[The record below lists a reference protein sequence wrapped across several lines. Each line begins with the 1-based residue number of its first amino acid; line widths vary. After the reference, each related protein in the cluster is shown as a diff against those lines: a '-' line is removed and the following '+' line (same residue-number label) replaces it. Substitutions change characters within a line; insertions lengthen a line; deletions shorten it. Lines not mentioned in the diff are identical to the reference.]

1 MTKDE
6 DTFFYTSMKNIMQNT
21 IESIKSRYNYRT
33 SNPDYI
39 DTGFCS
45 MDFHR
50 GDLIVISSRPSI
62 VKTAFTLSL
71 INQIAIN
78 RKIPVGYISLSGTE
92 ESLFGKRL
100 ISINSGL
107 PLVRINI
114 GMLKTSEMG
123 KFHESTSVLW
133 KAPIYLISEPNIN
146 FDIFEWKAK
155 RMIEERQVQ
164 LIILNGF
171 ELFEE
176 LVDSEK
182 EDYRYNLR
190 SILEKL
196 KKLAVELNIPVLLEI
211 DLPSVEQD
219 DEPTLQDFK
228 KNMIIPYMADMVLL
242 IHRNRL
248 RNEIE
253 KQEAKLNIAKNNRG
267 CAGVDI
273 PVTFNL
279 KTAAFYMEKEE

>member
-123 KFHESTSVLW
+123 KFHESTSALW